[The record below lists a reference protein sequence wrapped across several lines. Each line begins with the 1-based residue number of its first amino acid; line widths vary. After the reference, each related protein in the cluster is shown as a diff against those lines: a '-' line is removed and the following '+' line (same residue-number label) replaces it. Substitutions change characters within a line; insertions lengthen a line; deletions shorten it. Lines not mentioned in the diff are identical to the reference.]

1 MTNPPN
7 DENLNNI
14 ENNMELPSADDEV
27 FSTDNNQEA
36 PKKRLKKWQK
46 IIIIILAV
54 ILSLVILLVGSF
66 YTLWLIGRSRLLNKD
81 VVLKP
86 DKGINVQI
94 EDDNTVIYNGN
105 RYKYNENITSVL
117 CMGIDNY
124 EDSTG
129 PTAGIGKSGQTDA
142 LYLLVIDTAT
152 GKVSALAI
160 PRDTMAEVDIYS
172 KSGNYSGSEKTQIC
186 LAFAYGDGKEKS
198 CENTVRSVSRLLYGM
213 PISSYFAIDYRS
225 LKNIHNAVGTLTVKP
240 NEALTI
246 SYSNRTDTT
255 AKGFPYKITEANIEA
270 YLRARNK
277 SDINAAYL
285 RMERQIDYIK
295 QYSAV
300 AFTKTKNDITFPIK
314 VYNKIIDNSITDI
327 DPAKITFLAT
337 CAIKNASNIKLDVE
351 KLEGEYTV
359 GSDGFAELTLD
370 INKTFDTVISLF
382 YQKID

>member
-1 MTNPPN
+1 MTNSQN
-7 DENLNNI
+7 DENFNFSDSNI
-14 ENNMELPSADDEV
+14 ESPSAKDDFPIDSETK
-27 FSTDNNQEA
+27 S
-36 PKKRLKKWQK
+36 KKKLKKWQK

-54 ILSLVILLVGSF
+54 LLSIVILLVGSF

-86 DKGINVQI
+86 DKGIEVQI
-94 EDDNTVIYNGN
+94 EDDNTVIYKGN
-105 RYKYNENITSVL
+105 KYKYNENITSVL
-117 CMGIDNY
+117 CMGIDY
-124 EDSTG
+124 YKDGTG
-129 PTAGIGKSGQTDA
+129 PSAGIGKAGQTDA

-160 PRDTMAEVDIYS
+160 PRDTIAEVDIYS
-172 KSGNYSGSEKTQIC
+172 KSGSYSGVKKTQIC

-198 CENTVRSVSRLLYGM
+198 CENVIRSVSRLLYGM

-240 NEALTI
+240 NEALKI

-277 SDINAAYL
+277 TDINAAYL
-285 RMERQIDYIK
+285 RMERQIDYLK

-300 AFTKTKNDITFPIK
+300 AFSKTKEDITFPIK
-314 VYNKIIDNSITDI
+314 IYNKIIDNSITDI
-327 DPAKITFLAT
+327 DPAKITFLAS
-337 CAIKNASNIKLDVE
+337 CAVKNSSNIKLDVA
-351 KLEGEYTV
+351 KLNGEYTI
-359 GSDGFAELTLD
+359 GDDGFAELTLD
-370 INKTFDTVISLF
+370 TQKTFDTVISLF
-382 YQKID
+382 YQKVG

>member
-1 MTNPPN
+1 MTNSPN
-7 DENLNNI
+7 DEGLNFSDSNTEPTTSEKEI
-14 ENNMELPSADDEV
+14 LPENEK
-27 FSTDNNQEA
+27 TT
-36 PKKRLKKWQK
+36 KKKLKKWQK
-46 IIIIILAV
+46 ILIIILC
-54 ILSLVILLVGSF
+54 ILLSLVILIVGSF
-66 YTLWLIGRSRLLNKD
+66 YTLWLIGRAKMLNKD
-81 VVLKP
+81 VVIKP
-86 DKGINVQI
+86 DKTINVQI
-94 EDDNTVIYNGN
+94 EDDNTVIYNGS

-129 PTAGIGKSGQTDA
+129 PSAGIGKAGQTDA

-160 PRDTMAEVDIYS
+160 PRDTIAEVDIYS
-172 KSGNYSGSEKTQIC
+172 KSGSYSGVKKTQIC

-198 CENTVRSVSRLLYGM
+198 CENVIRSVSRLLYGM

-240 NEALTI
+240 NEALKI

-277 SDINAAYL
+277 TDINAAYL
-285 RMERQIDYIK
+285 RMERQIDYLK

-300 AFTKTKNDITFPIK
+300 AFSKTKEDITFPIK
-314 VYNKIIDNSITDI
+314 IYNKIIDNSITDI
-327 DPAKITFLAT
+327 DPAKITFLAS
-337 CAIKNASNIKLDVE
+337 CAVKNSSNIKLDVA
-351 KLEGEYTV
+351 KLNGEYTI
-359 GSDGFAELTLD
+359 GDDGFAELTLD
-370 INKTFDTVISLF
+370 TQKTFDTVISLF
-382 YQKID
+382 YQKVG

>member
-1 MTNPPN
+1 MTNSPN
-7 DENLNNI
+7 DEGLNFSDSNTEPTTSEKEI
-14 ENNMELPSADDEV
+14 LPENEK
-27 FSTDNNQEA
+27 ST
-36 PKKRLKKWQK
+36 KKKLKKWQK
-46 IIIIILAV
+46 ILIIILC
-54 ILSLVILLVGSF
+54 ILLSLVILIVGSF
-66 YTLWLIGRSRLLNKD
+66 YTLWLIGRAKMLNKD
-81 VVLKP
+81 VVIKP
-86 DKGINVQI
+86 DKTINVQI
-94 EDDNTVIYNGN
+94 EDDNTVIYNGS

-129 PTAGIGKSGQTDA
+129 PSAGIGKAGQTDA

-160 PRDTMAEVDIYS
+160 PRDTIAEVDIYS
-172 KSGNYSGSEKTQIC
+172 KSGSYSGVKKTQIC

-198 CENTVRSVSRLLYGM
+198 CENVIRSVSRLLYGM

-240 NEALTI
+240 NEALKI

-277 SDINAAYL
+277 TDINAAYL
-285 RMERQIDYIK
+285 RMERQIDYLK

-300 AFTKTKNDITFPIK
+300 AFSKTKEDITFPIK
-314 VYNKIIDNSITDI
+314 IYNKIIDNSITDI
-327 DPAKITFLAT
+327 DPAKITFLAS
-337 CAIKNASNIKLDVE
+337 CAVKNSSNIKLDVA
-351 KLEGEYTV
+351 KLNGEYTI
-359 GSDGFAELTLD
+359 GDDGFAELTLD
-370 INKTFDTVISLF
+370 TQKTFDTVISLF
-382 YQKID
+382 YQKVG